1 MKVILIRFNSDEWVL
16 VPARNSKED
25 IVNLYTK
32 LNINEFKNLLEGNI
46 VKDIENQPD
55 KEHLLGIL
63 NKQNY
68 NGLEV
73 ELYEII

>member
-32 LNINEFKNLLEGNI
+32 LNINEFKNLLEDNI
-46 VKDIENQPD
+46 VKDIENEPD